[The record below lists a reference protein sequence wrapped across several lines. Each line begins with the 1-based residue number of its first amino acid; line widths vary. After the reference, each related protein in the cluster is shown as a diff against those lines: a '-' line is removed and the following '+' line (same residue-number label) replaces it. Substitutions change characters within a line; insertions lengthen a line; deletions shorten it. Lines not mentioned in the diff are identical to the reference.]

1 MGRRGLVVGRPAN
14 WWWSGEQ
21 FDRRKRG
28 FAVLSPVL
36 FSLAV
41 WEREGKGADAALE
54 MGLIR

>member
-1 MGRRGLVVGRPAN
+1 MVGRPAN

-41 WEREGKGADAALE
+41 WEREGGGRGPGD
-54 MGLIR
+54 GID